1 MRSQICQIKGVGR
14 LSSMCSCA
22 PWAQNGLAI
31 HHVIPFFV
39 ADRRNQPTPTL
50 PERSRIKSVHT
61 LLEERSEVRFDSETP
76 IPAGRSHGT
85 LSWTRGKWRTTK
97 KDKEVCTAR
106 VDESGESFRVPDGLA
121 TEERGLRKYKLYRQ
135 ACNTWNANDQS
146 SRAKI
151 VLYVRTC
158 TCACIVLQ
166 NTPSHHISP
175 FVLKS
180 SFVIFLKSSHG
191 AIETTVT

>member
-1 MRSQICQIKGVGR
+1 MSSHFLLQTDEISPPPPYPKGLESNPSTHYLKNDPMLDSTVKLQFLREGLMGR
-14 LSSMCSCA
+14 CHGHAES
-22 PWAQNGLAI
+22 
-31 HHVIPFFV
+31 
-39 ADRRNQPTPTL
+39 D
-50 PERSRIKSVHT
+50 
-61 LLEERSEVRFDSETP
+61 VR
-76 IPAGRSHGT
+76 
-85 LSWTRGKWRTTK
+85 TK
-97 KDKEVCTAR
+97 KNKEVCAAQ
-106 VDESGESFRVPDGLA
+106 VDRSGESFRVPGGLA

>member
-31 HHVIPFFV
+31 HHVITFFV

-61 LLEERSEVRFDSETP
+61 LLEERSEVRFDSGTLF
-76 IPAGRSHGT
+76 PAGRSHGT
-85 LSWTRGKWRTTK
+85 LSWTRGKWRTTNK
-97 KDKEVCTAR
+97 RQRSLYGSSWRIWR
-106 VDESGESFRVPDGLA
+106 VI
-121 TEERGLRKYKLYRQ
+121 
-135 ACNTWNANDQS
+135 QS
-146 SRAKI
+146 SGWTRNRAAWASQIQALPTGLQHLERERPELTCQNSAMGKRA
-151 VLYVRTC
+151 YVRTC

-166 NTPSHHISP
+166 NTPSHHIR
-175 FVLKS
+175 KS
-180 SFVIFLKSSHG
+180 ICAQVIFCHFSQ
-191 AIETTVT
+191 V